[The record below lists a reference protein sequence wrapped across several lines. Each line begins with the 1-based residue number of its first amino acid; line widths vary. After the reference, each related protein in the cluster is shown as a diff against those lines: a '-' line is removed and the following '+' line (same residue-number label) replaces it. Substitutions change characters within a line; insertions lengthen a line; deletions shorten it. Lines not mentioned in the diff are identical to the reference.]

1 MINAATK
8 IFNRVYQSYITGGD
22 TYTYYYKTD
31 DRKEIDEITNA
42 IGELSKNGLVDILYQ
57 SDKKARL
64 CITHE
69 GIAYGNDNY

>member
-8 IFNRVYQSYITGGD
+8 IFSRVYQSYITGGD
-22 TYTYYYKTD
+22 TYTYYFKTD
-31 DRKEIDEITNA
+31 NQKEIDEIARA
-42 IGELSKNGLVDILYQ
+42 INELNENGLVDILYM

-64 CITHE
+64 CITHD